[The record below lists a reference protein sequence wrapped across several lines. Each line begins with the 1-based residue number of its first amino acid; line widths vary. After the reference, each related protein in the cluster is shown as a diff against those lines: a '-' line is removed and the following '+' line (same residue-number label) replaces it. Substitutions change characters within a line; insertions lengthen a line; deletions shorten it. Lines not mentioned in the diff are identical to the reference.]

1 MKNNDQIIEDILDA
15 IYWVKLTKK
24 QENEIVKIL
33 NSEDIE
39 TSKANEICEVLD
51 IVKRGNRQSIVS
63 VLLKN
68 K

>member
-15 IYWVKLTKK
+15 IYWVKLSKK
-24 QENEIVKIL
+24 EENEIIRIL

-39 TSKANEICEVLD
+39 TSKANEICEVLN
-51 IVKRGNRQSIVS
+51 IAKRGNRQSIVS
-63 VLLKN
+63 VLIKN